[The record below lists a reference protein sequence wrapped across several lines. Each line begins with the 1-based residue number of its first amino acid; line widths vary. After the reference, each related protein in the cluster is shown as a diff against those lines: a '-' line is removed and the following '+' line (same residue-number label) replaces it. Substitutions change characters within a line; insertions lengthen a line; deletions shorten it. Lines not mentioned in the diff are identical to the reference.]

1 MQLFKSYHDM
11 NLEIEILEDELKNTE
26 REIEQWWVGGRLF
39 PTVRIDQAAERVQKL
54 KDKQIVLS
62 EELKHK
68 LISKDK
74 FEERLN
80 NMEGIAYK
88 VFYGRYVEGKLLTEI
103 ADDLGYSYQYI
114 KKVSQHLKL
123 KELAK

>member
-103 ADDLGYSYQYI
+103 ADDLGYSYHYI

>member
-1 MQLFKSYHDM
+1 M

-39 PTVRIDQAAERVQKL
+39 ATVRLDQAAERVQKL

-62 EELKHK
+62 EELQHK
-68 LISKDK
+68 TISKEK
-74 FEERLN
+74 FEERLSQ
-80 NMEGIAYK
+80 MDGIAYK
-88 VFYGRYVEGKLLTEI
+88 VFFGRYVEGKLLTEI

-114 KKVSQHLKL
+114 KKISQHLKL
-123 KELAK
+123 KELVK